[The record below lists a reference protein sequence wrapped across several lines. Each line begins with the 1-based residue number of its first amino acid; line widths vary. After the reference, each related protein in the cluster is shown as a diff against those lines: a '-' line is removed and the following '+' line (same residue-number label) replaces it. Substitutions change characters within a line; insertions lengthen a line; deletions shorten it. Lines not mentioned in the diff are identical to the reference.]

1 MNMEKKLSELL
12 NSKKAVTGYEV
23 EVLINKTLQPAPN
36 NFVGHLL
43 GELDLAIARDL
54 SRKYFSN
61 PTDSSYKPLK
71 FVYYNVKYDEIV
83 SEFVLKR
90 NLVLSP
96 RAFEYFDK
104 GVQYVDV
111 VDGIRDIITNK
122 RSVTGL
128 DLKELVRE
136 SKSITVIEEPDSSL
150 RVSDINRISFNNLT
164 KQLADYIDEYFI
176 SCEKPIKDDIWYG
189 VVSKEYGT
197 ATVYRNLALSPRNTK

>member
-1 MNMEKKLSELL
+1 MEKKLSELL

-61 PTDSSYKPLK
+61 LTDSSYKPLK
-71 FVYYNVKYDEIV
+71 FVYYNVEYDEIV

-104 GVQYVDV
+104 NATFDTSR
-111 VDGIRDIITNK
+111 DGIRDIITNK
-122 RSVTGL
+122 KSVLGRE
-128 DLKELVRE
+128 LKELVSE
-136 SKSITVIEEPDSSL
+136 SKNITIQEEYDSSL
-150 RVSDINRISFNNLT
+150 KLSEINMISFDNLT

-197 ATVYRNLALSPRNTK
+197 ATVYRNLTLSPRNTK

>member
-1 MNMEKKLSELL
+1 MEKKLSELL

-54 SRKYFSN
+54 SRKYFRN
-61 PTDSSYKPLK
+61 TTDSSYKPLK

-104 GVQYVDV
+104 NATFDNER
-111 VDGIRDIITNK
+111 DGIRDIITNK
-122 RSVTGL
+122 KSVLGIE
-128 DLKELVRE
+128 LKRLVAE
-136 SKSITVIEEPDSSL
+136 SKNITIQEEYDSSL
-150 RVSDINRISFNNLT
+150 KLSEINRISFDNLT